1 MDIIQ
6 FLQDYIYYFV
16 AGLLIFL
23 LFRNRILAKIFRL
36 QYISAFDANKVLKQ
50 SLFLDIRNTGEVEY
64 GPKIKGSKFIPLSEL
79 SKRMDELKK
88 VGTNKKVIVVCH
100 SGSRAPA
107 AGIKLKRAGFSNVHI
122 LRGGLMSWKKEGYF
136 SSNKKKKKKRK

>member
-6 FLQDYIYYFV
+6 FLQDYMYYFI
-16 AGLLIFL
+16 AGLVILL
-23 LFRNRILAKIFRL
+23 LFRNRILAKIYRL

-50 SLFLDIRNTGEVEY
+50 SLFLDIRNAGEVES
-64 GPKIKGSKFIPLSEL
+64 GARIKGSKFIPLSEL

-88 VGTNKKVIVVCH
+88 VGTDKRVIVVCR
-100 SGSRAPA
+100 SGSRGPA

-122 LRGGLMSWKKEGYF
+122 LQGGLMSWKKEGLL
-136 SSNKKKKKKRK
+136 SSRT